1 MTYWIVKKPSVY
13 NGIHSFLSKLL
24 SIQATLNV
32 SVNNLRFQTVEVSY
46 GMNLYRLRQYR
57 VQEVTQL
64 RQR

>member
-1 MTYWIVKKPSVY
+1 MAYWIVKKPSVY
-13 NGIHSFLSKLL
+13 SGIYSFLSKLL

-32 SVNNLRFQTVEVSY
+32 SVNNLQFQTVVVSH

-57 VQEVTQL
+57 VQEMTQL